1 MTADWRQFP
10 TRTLPAG
17 SSLHRIHR
25 AGLAAD
31 HYDTTDRYRFGAPP
45 GNQRYGV
52 CYVALEPIAAYI
64 EVFGRI
70 GTLRTAEID
79 GRRIS
84 EAVSTRDLRLADL
97 SHRSVLGRFGVT
109 AAHSTGTDYAPSQE
123 LSGRLHDAGH
133 DGIVYRVRHDPEM
146 QLEAVAMFAR
156 QPLLLNWHDS
166 QPIPNSLVQ
175 EGLRFGIRVLP
186 TLTLE

>member
-25 AGLAAD
+25 AGRAAD
-31 HYDTTDRYRFGAPP
+31 HYDTTDRHRFGAPP
-45 GNQRYGV
+45 DRPRYGV
-52 CYVALEPIAAYI
+52 CYVALEPIAAYV

-70 GTLRTAEID
+70 GTLGTTEID
-79 GRRIS
+79 SRRIS
-84 EAVSTRDLRLADL
+84 EATGARDLRLADL

-109 AAHSTGTDYAPSQE
+109 AAHSTGTDYAPSQQ
-123 LSGRLHDAGH
+123 LSGRLHDAGY
-133 DGIVYRVRHDPEM
+133 DGIVYRARHDPKM
-146 QLEAVAMFAR
+146 QLEAVAVFAR
-156 QPLLLNWHDS
+156 QPSPLNWRDP

-175 EGLRFGIRVLP
+175 QGLRFGIQVLP

>member
-10 TRTLPAG
+10 TRTLRAG

-25 AGLAAD
+25 ADRAAD
-31 HYDTTDRYRFGAPP
+31 HYDTTDRHRFGAPP
-45 GNQRYGV
+45 GHQRYGV
-52 CYVALEPIAAYI
+52 CYLAPEPIAAYI

-70 GTLRTAEID
+70 GTLGTAEID
-79 GRRIS
+79 SRRIS
-84 EAVSTRDLRLADL
+84 EATGARDLRLADL

-109 AAHSTGTDYAPSQE
+109 AAHSTGTDYTPSQQ

-133 DGIVYRVRHDPEM
+133 DGIVYRVRHDPQM
-146 QLEAVAMFAR
+146 QLEAVAVFAR
-156 QPLLLNWHDS
+156 QPSPLNWHDP
-166 QPIPNSLVQ
+166 QPIPNSLVRQ
-175 EGLRFGIRVLP
+175 GQRFGIRVLP